1 MQLRLNINIQKTPM
15 IEKPK
20 DKIVETRRPF
30 VSEIRFM
37 TISPAN
43 DPNEKTDWMVSLAHS
58 KSQYKPSSDVIV
70 N

>member
-30 VSEIRFM
+30 VSDIRFM

-43 DPNEKTDWMVSLAHS
+43 DPNEKTD
-58 KSQYKPSSDVIV
+58 
-70 N
+70 